1 MLERI
6 ENFYLLCLRIV
17 VIVAATLA
25 LVVFIWACSQG
36 LPFLTSQL
44 NVGQQG
50 ERPTA
55 SLADYIAEQQPTASG
70 QGAGSTEIG
79 GSNTAVVAPTKVA
92 EAAKLLTHYAIS
104 RKVSV
109 DTSNLTAVFMSRRD
123 DVPDDDRAAYDEN
136 LLDLMRQLDA
146 SRGAPLT
153 TDRINQLLNWQK
165 AKFLD
170 AAEGAKTKKGL
181 DAAKASASLMIGI
194 SALGSFLLII
204 FFFIFVKIERNLR
217 LVRTVEVAP

>member
-25 LVVFIWACSQG
+25 LVVFIWACSRG
-36 LPFLTSQL
+36 LPFLASQMSL
-44 NVGQQG
+44 GQRT
-50 ERPTA
+50 EHPAA
-55 SLADYIAEQQPTASG
+55 SLADYIAEQQPPAPDRN
-70 QGAGSTEIG
+70 G
-79 GSNTAVVAPTKVA
+79 GSADISGNSATVLTPTKVA
-92 EAAKLLTHYAIS
+92 EAAKLLARYMTRLQIVA
-104 RKVSV
+104 
-109 DTSNLTAVFMSRRD
+109 DMPALTDVLMSRRQ
-123 DVPDDDRAAYDEN
+123 DVPDDERAAYDEN
-136 LLDLMRQLDA
+136 LLNLLQQLDV

-165 AKFLD
+165 AKFLET
-170 AAEGAKTKKGL
+170 AEADKERKAQS
-181 DAAKASASLMIGI
+181 AAKAGASLAVGAG
-194 SALGSFLLII
+194 ALGTFLLII